1 MLAAAV
7 NPYHLTTRE
16 SALMAAALLFD
27 RLHTLVP
34 GPLSGL
40 DEATVRGAI
49 KSHPPLLRVLESW
62 RWSADLWEAGV
73 LCSGLEGDDALDD
86 VQQSCEAIGVRPDC
100 AGPGGFGRFL
110 HAKVFAMEGEYL
122 QGVCTDVLKGG
133 ADPGISV
140 PMLAGLDRFAIRHR
154 LLAVRA
160 GGPSENQ
167 QRLSAGRSGPSLA
180 QRAEGLI
187 GTTLCT
193 FALPVLTVAGSDAIL
208 QARDLLAEP
217 LQGLRRVMSA
227 MTGAGGTS
235 GIAGPSQADIREA
248 AAAVTRRFS
257 TVRAELVGQDD
268 NAGRRIIEGQVKI
281 SLRRLPAD
289 AAVLAVGDGQCGI
302 RCSGRGGFTPAVRRG
317 GHAHAGLRT
326 VDPADWFTSTRPR
339 APPCPAPPAQHD
351 LIHAICPG
359 RAATRA
365 QRRRRCWSAM
375 APGCGRWRCGCAATR
390 RMPTT
395 RCRTRSCRRFASG
408 TPSRARR
415 TRGLGCTRSRCGRAR
430 RGGGEVA
437 EAARAAAASGCRRCR
452 S

>member
-16 SALMAAALLFD
+16 SAFMAAALLFD

-62 RWSADLWEAGV
+62 RWSADLWQAGV
-73 LCSGLEGDDALDD
+73 MCSGLEGDDAFDD
-86 VQQSCEAIGVRPDC
+86 VQRSCEAIGLRADC
-100 AGPGGFGRFL
+100 SGPGGFGRFL

-140 PMLAGLDRFAIRHR
+140 PMLAGLDRFAIRHG

-187 GTTLCT
+187 GSTLCT
-193 FALPVLTVAGSDAIL
+193 FALPVLTVAGGDAIL
-208 QARDLLAEP
+208 HARELLDAS
-217 LQGLRRVMSA
+217 LSGLRRAIEA
-227 MTGAGGTS
+227 MTGAQGGS
-235 GIAGPSQADIREA
+235 GGPSQADIREA
-248 AAAVTRRFS
+248 AAAVARGFAV
-257 TVRAELVGQDD
+257 VRAELVGQDD

-289 AAVLAVGDGQCGI
+289 AAVLASVAAL
-302 RCSGRGGFTPAVRRG
+302 RTARGGAPSGAGSGPGGAAGVASPWLFAVVVTPMLA
-317 GHAHAGLRT
+317 
-326 VDPADWFTSTRPR
+326 S
-339 APPCPAPPAQHD
+339 AP
-351 LIHAICPG
+351 
-359 RAATRA
+359 
-365 QRRRRCWSAM
+365 
-375 APGCGRWRCGCAATR
+375 
-390 RMPTT
+390 
-395 RCRTRSCRRFASG
+395 
-408 TPSRARR
+408 
-415 TRGLGCTRSRCGRAR
+415 
-430 RGGGEVA
+430 
-437 EAARAAAASGCRRCR
+437 
-452 S
+452 